1 MYFESTSGC
10 RVGSTV
16 EAPQIANGR
25 TLSFLVSLILSI
37 LEGLNFF
44 PIYCEEERHTL
55 LWRRPDFEEQPE
67 EKEAAGRAV
76 TDATP
81 RRATVLPVVAGR
93 L

>member
-37 LEGLNFF
+37 LEGLSFLF
-44 PIYCEEERHTL
+44 PVPEAERHTL
-55 LWRRPDFEEQPE
+55 LWRRSDFEEQPE
-67 EKEAAGRAV
+67 EKEVAGV
-76 TDATP
+76 TSATP
-81 RRATVLPVVAGR
+81 RLATVLPVVAGR
-93 L
+93 F